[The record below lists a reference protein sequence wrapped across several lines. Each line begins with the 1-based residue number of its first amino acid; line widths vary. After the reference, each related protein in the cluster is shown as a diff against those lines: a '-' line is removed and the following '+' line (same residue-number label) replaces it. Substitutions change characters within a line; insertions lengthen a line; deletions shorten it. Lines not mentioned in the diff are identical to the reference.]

1 MDTASPTGTA
11 GGVDARVLRAAAE
24 CAVEYATSVD
34 GRRVAP
40 DPDALAALAEFDEA
54 LPDIGA
60 DPVATIRLLHEVGSP
75 ATVAT
80 TGPRYFGFVIGAAYP
95 VALGSSWLSSAWDQN
110 AALPVMSPVA
120 AKLHEVTQGWLV
132 DVLRLPAETAV
143 AFVTGATVAN
153 ASCLAAGRDALLA
166 RLGWDAQA
174 RGMFGA
180 PPFDVVIGE
189 RAHSTVSKSLG
200 LVGLGRQ
207 RVTVVPA
214 DDQGRLRAD
223 LLPDLDGPVLVCAQ
237 AGEVNTGAFDAFDQI
252 ADWLADRSGWL
263 HVDGAFGLW
272 ALADPTRT
280 GLVAGLDR
288 ADSWATDAHKWLNV
302 TYDSGIAFV
311 RRPEDLRRTFASVAG
326 YLPPDAGFEAMHNTP
341 QSSQRARQI
350 EVWSVLRTLGR
361 RGVAGLVTG
370 ACQAAATIAERL
382 RDGGLTILNDV
393 VLNQVLARLVDGPT
407 TEALIAE
414 IQSDGRIWCGP
425 TQWDGATAMRISVSS
440 WKTGTA
446 DAAFA
451 ADVILD
457 CATRVH
463 ADAGS

>member
-153 ASCLAAGRDALLA
+153 ASCLAAGRDALSPA
-166 RLGWDAQA
+166 SAGMRRLGAC
-174 RGMFGA
+174 
-180 PPFDVVIGE
+180 
-189 RAHSTVSKSLG
+189 S
-200 LVGLGRQ
+200 
-207 RVTVVPA
+207 
-214 DDQGRLRAD
+214 
-223 LLPDLDGPVLVCAQ
+223 
-237 AGEVNTGAFDAFDQI
+237 
-252 ADWLADRSGWL
+252 
-263 HVDGAFGLW
+263 
-272 ALADPTRT
+272 
-280 GLVAGLDR
+280 
-288 ADSWATDAHKWLNV
+288 
-302 TYDSGIAFV
+302 V
-311 RRPEDLRRTFASVAG
+311 RRRS
-326 YLPPDAGFEAMHNTP
+326 M
-341 QSSQRARQI
+341 
-350 EVWSVLRTLGR
+350 W
-361 RGVAGLVTG
+361 
-370 ACQAAATIAERL
+370 
-382 RDGGLTILNDV
+382 
-393 VLNQVLARLVDGPT
+393 
-407 TEALIAE
+407 
-414 IQSDGRIWCGP
+414 
-425 TQWDGATAMRISVSS
+425 
-440 WKTGTA
+440 
-446 DAAFA
+446 
-451 ADVILD
+451 
-457 CATRVH
+457 
-463 ADAGS
+463 